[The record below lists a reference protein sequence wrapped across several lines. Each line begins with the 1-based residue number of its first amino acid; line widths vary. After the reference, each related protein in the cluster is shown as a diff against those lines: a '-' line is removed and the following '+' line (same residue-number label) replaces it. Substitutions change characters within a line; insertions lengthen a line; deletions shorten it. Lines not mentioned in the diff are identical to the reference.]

1 MIKIRRR
8 AFVKVRRNDI
18 HVRGDQ
24 LVIARMMIAC
34 AMSLERMGWNMEAV
48 KTAIKTM
55 ERVAEDAGSKA
66 D

>member
-1 MIKIRRR
+1 MLKIRRR

-24 LVIARMMIAC
+24 LDIARMMIAC
-34 AMSLERMGWNMEAV
+34 VMSLERMGWNVEAV
-48 KTAIKTM
+48 RTAIKTM
-55 ERVAEDAGSKA
+55 EKVAEDGGSKA